1 MARRGKRRFS
11 KNALIAAAVL
21 AFLIGVGATVATE
34 RLVGRTTF
42 GGMVWTA
49 EDAQESSVNVVAVRS
64 DGLGVVASLRVRVT
78 PGEGRILVD
87 THPFVGFDFQ
97 AADRTAVKVAAE
109 ITGFALDD
117 DGIGLKGADV
127 LYTVST
133 QGSGEVE
140 IQSIDGPSA
149 GAATTVATIAA
160 FENKRIKS
168 NVVITGTI
176 QEDHTLGTIGGVYAK
191 AKAAYDNG
199 MTLFL
204 VPKGQLVEVY
214 RQAGPFAVTEYVSI
228 SYLQQYFQQ
237 QGWALQIEEVSTIEE
252 AANLMLE

>member
-1 MARRGKRRFS
+1 MPRRGKRRFS
-11 KNALIAAAVL
+11 KNALIAVAVL
-21 AFLIGVGATVATE
+21 SFLIGVGVTVATE

-42 GGMVWTA
+42 GGRVWTA
-49 EDAQESSVNVVAVRS
+49 EKAQEASVNIVAVRS
-64 DGLGVVASLRVRVT
+64 DGLGVVASLDVSVKSGR
-78 PGEGRILVD
+78 GRILVD

-109 ITGFALDD
+109 IAGFALDD
-117 DGIGLKGADV
+117 DGIGLAGADV
-127 LYTVST
+127 LYTIST
-133 QGSGEVE
+133 RGSGEVE
-140 IQSIDGPSA
+140 IQAIDGPSA
-149 GAATTVATIAA
+149 GAATTVATMAVL
-160 FENKRIKS
+160 ENKKIKS
-168 NVVITGTI
+168 NVAITGTI

-199 MTLFL
+199 ITLFL

-214 RQAGPFAVTEYVSI
+214 RQVGPFAVTEYKPI

-237 QGWALQIEEVSTIEE
+237 QGWALQIQEVPTIEE